1 MKFESFK
8 LNARYLLAF
17 NRIKSKLY
25 GFSLDY
31 VLNRFSFDK
40 YEFEIKVNDLT
51 LYGST
56 RDCKFMFTIENS
68 KLLQFYKCNENKA
81 IKKAEIPLY
90 IETKQVK
97 CSDDFLIL
105 AMKDRRIISFF
116 MYDEYHPEESYEKIR
131 QLESR

>member
-25 GFSLDY
+25 GFSLDS
-31 VLNRFSFDK
+31 LLSRFSFDK

-56 RDCKFMFTIENS
+56 RDCKCVFTIENS

>member
-25 GFSLDY
+25 GFSLDC
-31 VLNRFSFDK
+31 LLSRFSFDK
-40 YEFEIKVNDLT
+40 YEFEIKVVDLT

-56 RDCKFMFTIENS
+56 RDCKFVFTIENS

-116 MYDEYHPEESYEKIR
+116 MYDEYHLEESYEKIR

>member
-31 VLNRFSFDK
+31 LLGRFSFDK
-40 YEFEIKVNDLT
+40 YEFEIKVGDLT

-56 RDCKFMFTIENS
+56 RDCKCVFTIENN

-81 IKKAEIPLY
+81 IKKADVFSF
-90 IETKQVK
+90 K
-97 CSDDFLIL
+97 
-105 AMKDRRIISFF
+105 RIKADKTSHF
-116 MYDEYHPEESYEKIR
+116 
-131 QLESR
+131 